1 MSETKKEVAIIDFT
15 KFDIAQLPE
24 LKGKKNEI
32 AKLIKAN
39 PIVEVMDNASYELAK
54 KSRTAVKTLRTSLE
68 KEKKD
73 VNDRIKKN
81 VLEVVANEYDSLIES
96 VKNDE
101 NARQKP
107 VTDWEE
113 KKEQER
119 LEKARL
125 EQERIDGIKK
135 SIYEFRIN
143 QERFIDSCVFESI
156 DATKTVFEKSVAEF
170 DRTLLGEYEV
180 LFTDAVSYLTNLLNS
195 RIKTLEEQESIRLE
209 QIRLAEEKE
218 KQEAE
223 AKRIAEQQRIEREKF
238 ESEQKAAAEKIRIA
252 QEKFLAEKKEFE
264 EKQAEAKTKERIKLL
279 LELGLVYDE
288 KNLGYKIPEIDGHLF
303 FDWQISS
310 FDENNFNVSV
320 DWYKEKIEESKNP
333 KAEEQEVIFEEVKSD
348 ESANNQGLSTRLKAG
363 NLPHTPIEGKIFS
376 GEVEKELTW
385 VTIINKFQESEFF
398 NHDDL
403 GVDVLYHLKV
413 YLSKNYSVPTPKN

>member
-1 MSETKKEVAIIDFT
+1 MSAEKKEVAVIDFT

-24 LKGKKNEI
+24 LKGKKKEI
-32 AKLIKAN
+32 ANLIKAN
-39 PIVEVMDNASYELAK
+39 PIVEVTDNSSYELAK

-96 VKNDE
+96 VKSDE

-135 SIYEFRIN
+135 SIGEFREFWEDKVSSITF
-143 QERFIDSCVFESI
+143 ETIEDISDLYSVAVVEFDRDSL
-156 DATKTVFEKSVAEF
+156 AEF
-170 DRTLLGEYEV
+170 DV
-180 LFTDAVSYLTNLLNS
+180 LFTDAVNYIDKMLES
-195 RIKTLEEQESIRLE
+195 RIKTLEEQEEIRIT
-209 QIRLAEEKE
+209 QIELAKEKE
-218 KQEAE
+218 RQEAE
-223 AKRIAEQQRIEREKF
+223 AKKIAE
-238 ESEQKAAAEKIRIA
+238 EQKRVAEEQRIA

-264 EKQAEAKTKERIKLL
+264 EKQAEAKLQSRIKQLTDL
-279 LELGLVYDE
+279 GIHEDVIWFELGGN
-288 KNLGYKIPEIDGHLF
+288 KNWANLKHSAINEPDDVWNKTLIWAKEQIEIRDK
-303 FDWQISS
+303 
-310 FDENNFNVSV
+310 V
-320 DWYKEKIEESKNP
+320 IERPINEMDVI
-333 KAEEQEVIFEEVKSD
+333 AEELKSD

-363 NLPHTPIEGKIFS
+363 NSTS
-376 GEVEKELTW
+376 EKTAFDSYEIPLTW
-385 VTIINKFQESEFF
+385 ESIIQGFKNTKDFTHE
-398 NHDDL
+398 DL
-403 GVDVLYHLKV
+403 GVDVLYNLELHLSRL
-413 YLSKNYSVPTPKN
+413 YNVPTFKAKSNEQ